1 MEPKRLTDD
10 DLRAIRARDEAYA
23 HAYKIWNSQ
32 RNPDSDFY
40 DDTPIPHPSAPED
53 RAALLAH
60 ADALAARVAE
70 LEAALAEDLA
80 RLREDHSR
88 WQVVLWTLLNEL
100 SPAVVE
106 ELRAVWGN
114 TNTRILEDRIEDA
127 RRALE
132 GGA

>member
-1 MEPKRLTDD
+1 MDDYYGTEHYGPIGTPEGNKSSATTEPELIDD
-10 DLRAIRARDEAYA
+10 ERYARAVANQGKQVTALSIRC
-23 HAYKIWNSQ
+23 
-32 RNPDSDFY
+32 
-40 DDTPIPHPSAPED
+40 
-53 RAALLAH
+53 
-60 ADALAARVAE
+60 AE
-70 LEAALAEDLA
+70 LESERDALAEDLA

-88 WQVVLWTLLNEL
+88 LQVVLWTLLNEL